1 MVLAKV
7 YWFWKYMILGI
18 YGSNVNFLI
27 GADIHGSGN
36 IWIWEVYWL
45 LPACVLVFCNMS
57 WAAEKRCGS
66 VCSIEKFATAD
77 LSPFC
82 AVFKLFFVWLLI

>member
-1 MVLAKV
+1 MVLE
-7 YWFWKYMILGI
+7 I

-36 IWIWEVYWL
+36 IWVCEVYWL
-45 LPACVLVFCNMS
+45 LPACVLVFWNMS
-57 WAAEKRCGS
+57 WAADKRCGS
-66 VCSIEKFATAD
+66 VCSIEKFITAD

-82 AVFKLFFVWLLI
+82 VAFKLLFI